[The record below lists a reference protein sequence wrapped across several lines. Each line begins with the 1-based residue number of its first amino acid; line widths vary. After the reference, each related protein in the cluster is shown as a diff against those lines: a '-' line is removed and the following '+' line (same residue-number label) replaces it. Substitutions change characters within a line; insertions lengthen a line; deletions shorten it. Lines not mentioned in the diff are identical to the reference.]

1 LIGVAPLWGRLR
13 ARPAAR
19 AALAGA
25 NAAVV
30 GVLGMALYDP
40 LWTTSVLSRLDV
52 VIALAAFIALTRFAL
67 APWKLVLAMVILG
80 AVRGVM

>member
-1 LIGVAPLWGRLR
+1 
-13 ARPAAR
+13 
-19 AALAGA
+19 
-25 NAAVV
+25 
-30 GVLGMALYDP
+30 
-40 LWTTSVLSRLDV
+40 VLSHLDV